1 MRDRMGNELEPGQT
15 ISVEIGG
22 KAVQGKILKLV
33 QGGLSITGAPNVIT
47 PDVVHLHVIVTCT
60 QPPNQPQ
67 PSITR
72 LVNPETEV
80 VVPKMGLKE
89 V

>member
-1 MRDRMGNELEPGQT
+1 MRDRMGNELEAGQT

-33 QGGLSITGAPNVIT
+33 QGGLSISGTPNVIT
-47 PDVVHLHVIVTCT
+47 PDIVHLHVIVTCT
-60 QPPNQPQ
+60 QTPNQPQ

-80 VVPKMGLKE
+80 IVPKTGLK
-89 V
+89 VV